1 MIKYLKQTKC
11 HLQFAGHYQ
20 QAKGEII
27 LKSLF
32 LWEPSGP
39 VCSRKLTFPDM
50 ILRDFLIDCEDLAN
64 AMSDRNMWNN
74 DCSEH
79 PDQKGQ
85 MIVMMMIMMTIL
97 DGHLPN

>member
-64 AMSDRNMWNN
+64 AMSDRNMWN
-74 DCSEH
+74 
-79 PDQKGQ
+79 K
-85 MIVMMMIMMTIL
+85 IVQSIL
-97 DGHLPN
+97 TKRAKWW